1 LQNWVAT
8 VEAKRDLFALVANY
22 RQGLASQDASDYGV
36 ALGYLMVCVV
46 CDGVGFFP
54 FFFSCGDGES
64 LR

>member
-8 VEAKRDLFALVANY
+8 IEAKRDLFALVANY

-46 CDGVGFFP
+46 CDGGVVVVVVV
-54 FFFSCGDGES
+54 CGNGES